1 MSTALPDNAFSLQDV
16 SKTFSYFRLE
26 GLNLRLPQGQIMG
39 LVGPNGAGKSTTIRL
54 LMGLVTAD
62 AGSIEALGFRVPDE
76 VEQAKR
82 AIAFVSDDM
91 RLFSNATLAWHMR
104 FVASMYPQWDELYA
118 RQLLKRFNLRAE
130 QSVTKLSRGE
140 HVKALLLLALAR
152 RPALLVLDEPTSGLD
167 PVARHELLTELMEI
181 VRDDRRSIL
190 FSSHN
195 TQDVERICDQIAFID
210 RGRLVDSRDKESF
223 LERWRRISV
232 DVPTGVVLPR
242 LADVVDLSLGERVA
256 VLTTDNYLP
265 QTQGLLEQSGAR
277 VNEVQR
283 MSLEEIFVACVLRS
297 RQQEAAS

>member
-1 MSTALPDNAFSLQDV
+1 MSTDLPANAFCLQGV

-26 GLNLRLPQGQIMG
+26 GLNLSLPQGQIMG

-54 LMGLVTAD
+54 LMGLVAAD
-62 AGSIEALGFRVPDE
+62 AGAIEALGFRIPDQ

-91 RLFSNATLAWHMR
+91 RLFSNATLDWHMR
-104 FVASMYPQWDELYA
+104 FVASIYPQWDELYA

-130 QSVTKLSRGE
+130 QTVTKLSRGE

-167 PVARHELLTELMEI
+167 PVARHELLAELMEI
-181 VRDDRRSIL
+181 VRDERRSIL

-242 LADVVDLSLGERVA
+242 LADVVDVSLGERVA

-265 QTQGLLEQSGAR
+265 QTQALLEQSGGR
-277 VNEVQR
+277 VRDVQR
-283 MSLEEIFVACVLRS
+283 MSLEEIFVACVMRS
-297 RQQEAAS
+297 REREPS

>member
-1 MSTALPDNAFSLQDV
+1 
-16 SKTFSYFRLE
+16 
-26 GLNLRLPQGQIMG
+26 
-39 LVGPNGAGKSTTIRL
+39 
-54 LMGLVTAD
+54 
-62 AGSIEALGFRVPDE
+62 
-76 VEQAKR
+76 
-82 AIAFVSDDM
+82 M
-91 RLFSNATLAWHMR
+91 RLFINATLDWHMR
-104 FVASMYPQWDELYA
+104 FVASIYPQWDALYA

-130 QSVTKLSRGE
+130 QTVTKLSRGE

-167 PVARHELLTELMEI
+167 PVARHELLAELMEI
-181 VRDDRRSIL
+181 VRDERRSIL

-265 QTQGLLEQSGAR
+265 QTQALLEQSGGR
-277 VNEVQR
+277 VRDVQR
-283 MSLEEIFVACVLRS
+283 MSLEEIFVACVMRS
-297 RQQEAAS
+297 REREPS

>member
-1 MSTALPDNAFSLQDV
+1 MSTDLPANAFCLQGV

-26 GLNLRLPQGQIMG
+26 GLNLSLPQGQIMG

-54 LMGLVTAD
+54 LMGLVAAD
-62 AGSIEALGFRVPDE
+62 AGAIEALGFRIPDQ

-91 RLFSNATLAWHMR
+91 RLFSNATLDWHMR
-104 FVASMYPQWDELYA
+104 FVASIYPQWDELYA

-130 QSVTKLSRGE
+130 QTVTKLSRGE

-167 PVARHELLTELMEI
+167 PVARHELLAELMEI
-181 VRDDRRSIL
+181 VRDERRSIL

-265 QTQGLLEQSGAR
+265 QIQALLEQSGGR
-277 VNEVQR
+277 VRDVQR
-283 MSLEEIFVACVLRS
+283 MSLEEIFVACVMRS
-297 RQQEAAS
+297 REREPS

>member
-1 MSTALPDNAFSLQDV
+1 MSTDLPANAFCLQGV

-26 GLNLRLPQGQIMG
+26 GLNLSLPQGQIMG

-54 LMGLVTAD
+54 LMGLVAAD
-62 AGSIEALGFRVPDE
+62 AGAIEALGFRIPDQ

-91 RLFSNATLAWHMR
+91 RLFSNATLDWHMR
-104 FVASMYPQWDELYA
+104 FVASIYPQWDALYA

-130 QSVTKLSRGE
+130 QTVTKLSRGE

-167 PVARHELLTELMEI
+167 PVARHELLAELMEI
-181 VRDDRRSIL
+181 VRDERRSIL

-265 QTQGLLEQSGAR
+265 QTQALLEQSGGR
-277 VNEVQR
+277 VRDVQR
-283 MSLEEIFVACVLRS
+283 MSLEEIFVACVMRS
-297 RQQEAAS
+297 REREPS